1 MWMFYCRACG
11 ELIGPD
17 THIPVPTGYVHSFC
31 EEGYQC
37 RT

>member
-17 THIPVPTGYVHSFC
+17 MHITVPGGYVHCFC
-31 EEGYQC
+31 ADGY
-37 RT
+37 RHG